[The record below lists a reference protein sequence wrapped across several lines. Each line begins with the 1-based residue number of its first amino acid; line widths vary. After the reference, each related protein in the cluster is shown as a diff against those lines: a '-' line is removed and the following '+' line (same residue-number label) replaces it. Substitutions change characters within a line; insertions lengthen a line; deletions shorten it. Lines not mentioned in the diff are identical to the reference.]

1 MKESRVIA
9 IALTFI
15 GIILTTTIVVIE
27 NLYPNFLDCI
37 KWLEV
42 VWTSLSVSI
51 ITAVIQYCVNRRRII
66 NTIYELYFDLYQTY
80 YNINQSSFLFHFNI
94 ISIYKKLVEVNSKVT
109 SILDDYHGIIKEH
122 DKKFKQLNP
131 DIKLYEGMKVKKIRK
146 TILKWCNKKAIEITF
161 EPLILEVEKILLN
174 INTKRFIK
182 DKENMIKMHNYLYS

>member
-27 NLYPNFLDCI
+27 NLYPNFLECT

-42 VWTSLSVSI
+42 VWTSSSVSI
-51 ITAVIQYCVNRRRII
+51 ITSVIQYYVNKRRII
-66 NTIYELYFDLYQTY
+66 NTIYELYFDLYRTY
-80 YNINQSSFLFHFNI
+80 YNINHSSFLFHFNI
-94 ISIYKKLVEVNSKVT
+94 IALYKKLAEVNSKVT

-131 DIKLYEGMKVKKIRK
+131 DIKLYEWIKLNKIRK
-146 TILKWCNKKAIEITF
+146 SILKWCNKKAIEITF
-161 EPLILEVEKILLN
+161 EPLMLEVEKILLN